1 MFVPIHNKT
10 STDMNSVVPH
20 ILVVDDDQDIRE
32 TLRFAL
38 EDEGYEVEEA
48 EDGLE
53 GLSLLRA
60 SQTPFVALVDLRM
73 PRLAGNA
80 LLQRVGGNEQLRSRH
95 AFVLVTAN
103 RQLLSEED
111 LDLFQRMGTQIVEK
125 PFELDVL
132 LDLVA
137 RVVDDLSHTAE

>member
-1 MFVPIHNKT
+1 MK
-10 STDMNSVVPH
+10 SVVPH

-32 TLRFAL
+32 TLRLAL

-48 EDGLE
+48 EDGLV

-60 SQTPFVALVDLRM
+60 SQTPLVALVDLRM
-73 PRLAGNA
+73 PQLTGDA
-80 LLQRVGGNEQLRSRH
+80 LLQRVDSNEQLRRRH

-125 PFELDVL
+125 PFELDTL
-132 LDLVA
+132 LELVA
-137 RVVDDLSHTAE
+137 RVVDDLSHAAE